1 MNYRAVACLLLVGLL
16 LVVFLLPVGGCD
28 KATPVA
34 PSGTILSISANPSK
48 IALNGS
54 STITVVGRKPD
65 GNPLNPGTE
74 IRLSASLGTIDTLVT
89 TDRNGTATAIFRPDG
104 RIGTAT
110 ITAATGSATGGGSMT
125 SDSSSGSGVSSV
137 SIKLEVGNAAK
148 TITLQP
154 TPTILPTT
162 IPIEGT
168 KVTLLAIVRDSNGQP
183 LANQGVNFTTD
194 LGTLASRGSIVNTNA
209 RGEARDTLTVLPSDL
224 ANNTTSIKVTVQSAG
239 SDGALINATATIQVA
254 NGRPAAHFSYTRGAD
269 DHTVVFSNQST
280 GSGNLLYTWDF
291 GDGLSTSAQNP
302 THTYDANKQYTVQ
315 LTVTDSNNQA
325 SVSTAT
331 FTIPLAA
338 GAGGSSSP

>member
-1 MNYRAVACLLLVGLL
+1 VSLLLVA
-16 LVVFLLPVGGCD
+16 GCD

-34 PSGTILSISANPSK
+34 PSGTILTISANPSQ
-48 IALNGS
+48 IAQNGT

-74 IRLSASLGTIDTLVT
+74 IRLTAERGTIDSIVT
-89 TDRNGTATAIFRPDG
+89 VDSHGTATATFHADG
-104 RIGTAT
+104 RAGAVKVS
-110 ITAATGSATGGGSMT
+110 AATGGGDAKT
-125 SDSSSGSGVSSV
+125 DTT
-137 SIKLEVGNAAK
+137 IQVGNGAK

-162 IPIEGT
+162 IPVDGT

-183 LANQGVNFTTD
+183 LPNQGVNFTTD

-254 NGRPAAHFSYTRGAD
+254 NGRPAAHFSYTPGAN

-280 GSGNLLYTWDF
+280 GSGALTYIWTF
-291 GDGLSTSAQNP
+291 GDGVSSSAQNP
-302 THTYDANKQYTVQ
+302 THTYTGNQQYTVQ
-315 LTVTDSNNQA
+315 LTVTDSNDQA
-325 SVSTAT
+325 SVSSAT
-331 FTIPLAA
+331 FTIPLT
-338 GAGGSSSP
+338 AGGSSSP